1 MSAAQAM
8 QWKNSLLQ
16 LIVTTHRHHKDW
28 PQNEVLVYAHL
39 VYASDTTFIKSSRLN
54 KLSVE
59 GPEVNLKLYTM
70 NRGNGETSPQQ
81 IDKREQMVLPKV
93 YSFNATPFRR
103 NQMHP
108 GATQKQLKQNLQSGK
123 QPLFKGR
130 TRRIMKVKSKP
141 AIEKGI

>member
-1 MSAAQAM
+1 
-8 QWKNSLLQ
+8 
-16 LIVTTHRHHKDW
+16 
-28 PQNEVLVYAHL
+28 
-39 VYASDTTFIKSSRLN
+39 
-54 KLSVE
+54 
-59 GPEVNLKLYTM
+59 M

-81 IDKREQMVLPKV
+81 IDKRVQMVLPKV
-93 YSFNATPFRR
+93 YSFDATPYRR

-108 GATQKQLKQNLQSGK
+108 GATQEQLKQNLQSGK